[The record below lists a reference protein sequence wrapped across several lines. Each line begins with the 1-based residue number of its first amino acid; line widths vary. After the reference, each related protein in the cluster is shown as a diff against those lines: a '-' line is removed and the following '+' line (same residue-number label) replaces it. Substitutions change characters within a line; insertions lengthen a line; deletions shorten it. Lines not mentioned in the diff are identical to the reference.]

1 MLFAHGNTFRIV
13 EPIVRWFAPNV
24 SAHDLATA
32 HNVTRK
38 MGHFLIPAVAFWV
51 LVLGPLRDRPILALV
66 ACIAFACLDEA
77 FQTFSP
83 GRTGS
88 VMDVMLDTFGA
99 LFGFFRPWRDSK
111 LAGKATRA
119 RAVWVVLLVNVGR
132 RRSIAG
138 CG

>member
-13 EPIVRWFAPNV
+13 EPIVRWFAPNA
-24 SAHDLATA
+24 STHDLATA

-51 LVLGPLRDRPILALV
+51 LVLGPLRGRPILALV

-99 LFGFFRPWRDSK
+99 LFGFFIHGAIQSWRVK
-111 LAGKATRA
+111 QPAL
-119 RAVWVVLLVNVGR
+119 GR
-132 RRSIAG
+132 SG
-138 CG
+138 